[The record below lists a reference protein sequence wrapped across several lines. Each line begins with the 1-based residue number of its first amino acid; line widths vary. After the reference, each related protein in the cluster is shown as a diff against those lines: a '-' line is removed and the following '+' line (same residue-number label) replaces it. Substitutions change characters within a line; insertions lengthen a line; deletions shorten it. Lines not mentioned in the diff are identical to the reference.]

1 MGAVDTRSDVE
12 PVAARISTGI
22 SGLDEILDGGLL
34 AGRAYLVR
42 GGPGCGKTT
51 LGLHFLTC
59 GSANGEPA
67 LFITLAEPEA
77 QLRANAERASFDLA
91 GVTFLDLSPD
101 VNFFSEAQSY
111 DIFSPSEV
119 EREPITRKIIERL
132 DQLKPR
138 RVFIDSMTQFRYL
151 AVDAF
156 QFRKQALSF
165 LRFLATRE
173 ATVLL
178 TSEGTSEAPDDD
190 LRFMSDGVIELDST
204 RDGRAVRVHKFRGS
218 DFRTGPHTIRIGER
232 GLTVF
237 PRLQPESY
245 GRASPGATSPSGI
258 VALDRMLAGGLER
271 GTVTLITGP
280 TGVGKTTLGLV
291 FMKAA
296 AERGERSVVY
306 TFEENPEILLHRC
319 EAMDIPVRAMMER
332 GTLSVISVE
341 PLQFTPD
348 EFASM
353 VRFQVEDLNSRMV
366 MVDSASGYRLSLRGE
381 DPARYLH
388 ALCKYLANMSVTT
401 LLINEVEAITGDFR
415 ATEIG
420 ISYIADNIIFLRYV
434 EIDGALHKAIGVL
447 KKRLSD
453 FEKSIHSIKLTA
465 RGVEVGEPL
474 RLQGLLQGTAE
485 SGAAR

>member
-1 MGAVDTRSDVE
+1 VDPRSGVE
-12 PVAARISTGI
+12 PAAAARISTGI

-34 AGRAYLVR
+34 AGRSYLVR

-59 GSANGEPA
+59 GSANGEPV
-67 LFITLAEPEA
+67 LLMTLAEPEA
-77 QLRANAERASFDLA
+77 QLRDNAQRAGFDLE
-91 GVTFLDLSPD
+91 GVAFLDLSPD
-101 VNFFSEAQSY
+101 VTFFSEAQSY
-111 DIFSPSEV
+111 DIFSPAEV
-119 EREPITRKIIERL
+119 EREPITRKIIECL

-138 RVFIDSMTQFRYL
+138 RVLIDSMTQFRYL
-151 AVDAF
+151 ANDAF

-165 LRFLATRE
+165 LRFLATRG

-178 TSEGTSEAPDDD
+178 TSEGTRDAPDDD
-190 LRFMSDGVIELDST
+190 LRFMSDGVIELEST
-204 RDGRAVRVHKFRGS
+204 HDGRAIRVSKFRGS
-218 DFRTGPHTIRIGER
+218 DSRTGAHTVRINNR

-237 PRLQPESY
+237 PRLQPDTHGHGAIGES
-245 GRASPGATSPSGI
+245 SPSGI
-258 VALDRMLAGGLER
+258 ATLDQMLSGGLEH

-280 TGVGKTTLGLV
+280 TGVGKTTLGVV

-296 AERGERSVVY
+296 AARGERSVVY
-306 TFEENPEILLHRC
+306 TFEENPEILLRRC
-319 EAMDIPVRAMMER
+319 EAMDIPIRAMIER

-348 EFASM
+348 EFAHM

-388 ALCKYLANMSVTT
+388 ALCKYLSNMSVTT
-401 LLINEVEAITGDFR
+401 LLINELEAITGDFR

-434 EIDGALHKAIGVL
+434 EIEGTLHKAIGVL

-453 FEKSIHSIKLTA
+453 FEKSVHRMDLTPH
-465 RGVEVGEPL
+465 GFEVGEPL
-474 RLQGLLQGTAE
+474 RLHGLLHGTPE
-485 SGAAR
+485 SGATG